1 MEKETACGCNYVPN
15 REQKSSL
22 RMCQCGKG
30 RGCTQPQVKSLPES
44 CIPTGQRVMKEVHGF
59 ITWDREMSKM

>member
-1 MEKETACGCNYVPN
+1 MVAIMYQIEK
-15 REQKSSL
+15 QKSSL

-44 CIPTGQRVMKEVHGF
+44 CIPTGQRVMKEVHGLPF
-59 ITWDREMSKM
+59 SGTENVKDA